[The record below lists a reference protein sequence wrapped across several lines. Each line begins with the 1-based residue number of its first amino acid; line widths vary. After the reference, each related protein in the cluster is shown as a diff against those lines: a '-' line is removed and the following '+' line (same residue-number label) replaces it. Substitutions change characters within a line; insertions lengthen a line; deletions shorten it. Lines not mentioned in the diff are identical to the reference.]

1 MRRSAVRER
10 NAGDDPRRRDAAL
23 AADPAAGMGEI
34 AAAAGV
40 GRATLYRHFATR
52 EDLITAVRDRI
63 RGEFRAAQVAFEST
77 GDLHAFVVAVL
88 RLREGM
94 LTPPPDEARR
104 RQLWAPLL
112 GVIARLDHDLP
123 PDWAVA
129 SLCALIRAAGQEVD
143 AGRLDHDAAAAL
155 VVRTFLR
162 R

>member
-1 MRRSAVRER
+1 MSAVRER
-10 NAGDDPRRRDAAL
+10 TTATILDAAHAAL

-104 RQLWAPLL
+104 RQLWAPLRSA
-112 GVIARLDHDLP
+112 IARLNHDLP
-123 PDWAVA
+123 ADWAVA
-129 SLCALIRAAGQEVD
+129 SLRALIRAAGQEVD
-143 AGRLDHDAAAAL
+143 AGRLDHEAAATL
-155 VVRTFLR
+155 VVRTLLR